1 MILGVLV
8 LKFRSY
14 LTKAMSL
21 SNKEKLFETLADQIK
36 SKVEDKKGKNP
47 VSIKDIS
54 TLKSV
59 LKKSKENIIWN
70 YLQSKEKQ
78 PEKK

>member
-1 MILGVLV
+1 
-8 LKFRSY
+8 
-14 LTKAMSL
+14 MSL